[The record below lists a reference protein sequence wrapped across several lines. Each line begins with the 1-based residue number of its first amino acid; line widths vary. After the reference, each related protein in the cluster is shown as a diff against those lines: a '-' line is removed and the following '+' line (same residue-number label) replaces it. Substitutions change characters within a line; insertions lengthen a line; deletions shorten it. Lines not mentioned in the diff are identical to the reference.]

1 MADIHLNHPGL
12 SQAIDDMMRATGQMS
27 NAMQQLMQ
35 GLVPFEQTFEAD
47 GSRPQWDAFKLAV
60 AQADEQM
67 QNSFGKGAL
76 ALSDM
81 QHIHIDSDR
90 RSTNILGG

>member
-12 SQAIDDMMRATGQMS
+12 SQAIDDMVQATTQMR

-35 GLVPFEQTFEAD
+35 GLTPFEQTFAAD
-47 GSRPQWDAFKLAV
+47 GSRPQWDAFKVAV
-60 AQADEQM
+60 SQADAQM

-81 QHIHIDSDR
+81 QNIHIDSDR
-90 RSTNILGG
+90 RGTNILGG

>member
-12 SQAIDDMMRATGQMS
+12 SQAIDDMVQATGQMR

-35 GLVPFEQTFEAD
+35 GLVPFEQTFDAD

-67 QNSFGKGAL
+67 QNSFGKGAM
-76 ALSDM
+76 ALGEM
-81 QHIHIDSDR
+81 QNIHIDSDR